1 MIVTR
6 TEYHQL
12 TSTFT
17 YNVDNQEI
25 IDNFGSLETFMAEL
39 YDCTDQ
45 FHEFIMEYDYDRD
58 DDLWTDRK
66 GGYEVDWDIVDD
78 E

>member
-1 MIVTR
+1 M
-6 TEYHQL
+6 

-17 YNVDNQEI
+17 YEVDDQEI

-45 FHEFIMEYDYDRD
+45 FHEFIMDYDYDRE